1 MYVLSAVLFRFI
13 SFVALGRFEL
23 VLDGCGSFHI
33 VVTTRS
39 QDKRSIV
46 SREVANYGLDSVGD
60 SRNPLCW

>member
-1 MYVLSAVLFRFI
+1 M
-13 SFVALGRFEL
+13 ALGRFEL

-60 SRNPLCW
+60 SKNPLCW